1 MTNAGVQQSPTRD
14 LKLVDADIHCPV
26 SIEED
31 IAPRLEEPYRSIA
44 GKTSYG
50 PGSSCLM
57 EAGWPIDMDGRID
70 RPEVRDGDDIREHLC
85 EPFHVDT
92 PILNNFPQDK
102 KLGNRR
108 DLIYKI
114 QPVHNDIFIERYL
127 DGYDDFLGLAGLAT
141 RDPTKAAEEIDRL
154 GDEKQLVGGLITSSA
169 SHLPLGDPDFDVM
182 YQAAEDNDWVIAFHA
197 NTVEFPVAFP
207 RQETGFREYLS
218 VHVNSHA
225 WSQMETLTSLIVQG
239 VPEKFPDLN
248 FVFLEAG
255 ISWVPYLMWRLNK
268 EYSIR
273 KMEAP
278 LLQKSPEEYVRDSF
292 YFTTQPLGEPND
304 PDQFKQMFDI
314 VGTENV
320 MFSSD
325 FPHWDMDHPEA
336 LDRLLQRLFTT
347 EQRQQVLHGTA
358 AEAFKLD

>member
-1 MTNAGVQQSPTRD
+1 MANTTEQESPIRD
-14 LKLVDADIHCPV
+14 HTIIDADVHCPI

-31 IAPRLEEPYRSIA
+31 VAPRLDEPYQSIA
-44 GKTSYG
+44 GPTSYG
-50 PGSSCLM
+50 PGSSCLL
-57 EAGWPIDMDGRID
+57 EAGWPIDMDGQFD
-70 RPEVRDGDDIREHLC
+70 RPEVRDGDDIQEHLC

-108 DLIYKI
+108 DLINAI
-114 QPVHNDIFIERYL
+114 QPVQNDIFIERYL
-127 DGYDDFLGLAGLAT
+127 DDHDDFLGLAGIST
-141 RDPTKAAEEIDRL
+141 RDPAKAAEEIDRL
-154 GDEKQLVGGLITSSA
+154 GSEKQIIGGYITSVA
-169 SHLPLGDPDFDVM
+169 SHLPLGDPDFDVL

-218 VHVNSHA
+218 VHVNSHT

-248 FVFLEAG
+248 FIFLEAG
-255 ISWVPYLMWRLNK
+255 ISWVPYMMWRLNK
-268 EYSIR
+268 EYSMR

-278 LLQKSPEEYVRDSF
+278 LLQRSPEEYIRDSF

-304 PDQFKQMFDI
+304 PNSLAQMIEI
-314 VGTENV
+314 VGTENI

-336 LDRLLQRLFTT
+336 LDKLLRRLFTPK
-347 EQRQQVLHGTA
+347 QRQQVLQDTA
-358 AEAFKLD
+358 TEAFKLD